1 MSRPGDLWNS
11 TLTESLFETLIQAP
25 ANDKGYKTRE
35 EAKQDA
41 FNHIKPYRKKR
52 RMHSTLGF
60 MSPAEFK
67 ETNWPE
73 DEGRSRTA

>member
-1 MSRPGDLWNS
+1 MSMSSNPYDIVLA
-11 TLTESLFETLIQAP
+11 EALFRTFKRGLV
-25 ANDKGYKTRE
+25 NGNGYKTRE

-41 FNHIKPYRKKR
+41 FNHIKSYRKKR

-60 MSPAEFK
+60 ISPAEFK

>member
-1 MSRPGDLWNS
+1 MSQPGNPWDNALAES
-11 TLTESLFETLIQAP
+11 FFKTLKRELV
-25 ANDKGYKTRE
+25 NGKGYKTRE

-41 FNHIKPYRKKR
+41 FNHIKSYRKKR

-73 DEGRSRTA
+73 DEGRSRTS